1 MLIAKRLCVKN
12 GLKKYG
18 YHVKEQPYLFFDED
32 EYLVLQLNLF
42 SSLHCYTLFKSYLW
56 MEYDKGK
63 LLLRESLILVL
74 ILQTG
79 NY

>member
-1 MLIAKRLCVKN
+1 MDTMEKSSRVLL
-12 GLKKYG
+12 
-18 YHVKEQPYLFFDED
+18 QLFFDED

-42 SSLHCYTLFKSYLW
+42 SSLHYNTLFQSYLW

>member
-1 MLIAKRLCVKN
+1 MENRSRVLL
-12 GLKKYG
+12 
-18 YHVKEQPYLFFDED
+18 QLFFDED

-42 SSLHCYTLFKSYLW
+42 NSLHCNILFQSYLW

-63 LLLRESLILVL
+63 LLLRESLILAL
-74 ILQTG
+74 ILRTG

>member
-1 MLIAKRLCVKN
+1 MDTMEKSSRVLL
-12 GLKKYG
+12 
-18 YHVKEQPYLFFDED
+18 QLFFDED

-42 SSLHCYTLFKSYLW
+42 SSLHYNTLFQLYLW

-63 LLLRESLILVL
+63 LFLRDSLILVL